1 MRSVLSTLAFVVV
14 LASPALALADMPG
27 SNCSG
32 KDECSGCS
40 PDGNA
45 EGYCENGEC
54 VEGSP
59 SDCGSD
65 GCNAAG
71 GSSAPTA
78 IVAGGAFFA
87 LAVAWSQRKRAAKKQ
102 R

>member
-1 MRSVLSTLAFVVV
+1 MRTTLSTLAFVSL
-14 LASPALALADMPG
+14 LAAPTVALADMPS

-32 KDECSGCS
+32 RAECSVCS
-40 PDGNA
+40 PDGNTD
-45 EGYCENGEC
+45 GYCQDGEC

-65 GCNAAG
+65 GCNATG

-78 IVAGGAFFA
+78 VVVGGAFFA
-87 LAVAWSQRKRAAKKQ
+87 LAVAWSQRKRAAKK